1 LTALQYIVQLQQP
14 PEVEGE
20 ECNTLPPADHLHDNE
35 RLLPRESVAERDTVT
50 QETLVHGD
58 NIYEEIN
65 FS

>member
-20 ECNTLPPADHLHDNE
+20 ECNTAPADNLHDNNE
-35 RLLPRESVAERDTVT
+35 RLLPRESVAQRDTVT

-58 NIYEEIN
+58 NIYEEID